1 MHHKSE
7 PVVDTSSDLLFNLG
21 SCAAHSSAA
30 HCQRGPTC
38 VWHVSKY
45 RSITLFKMKTSILL
59 VATAA
64 LLATA
69 TPLKKRVMVTDWV
82 TEVEWVTL
90 YEDGTSHQQTPA
102 VNVEAPKATTPPAA
116 LANDNSVKPHTTSAA
131 PSSST
136 PTPTPQPP
144 KPQPV
149 VVDVQIPEVE
159 TPKVQPPVLDV
170 KTQAKTPVLEVKPQA
185 PKTSSPPKSTPKS
198 SPPQQAPATNNL
210 NGYQKTV
217 LDHHAILRKN
227 HGVQP
232 LEWDETLAQ
241 YAANTAKGCVFQHDM
256 NQGSGNYG
264 QNLASNGISGDISG
278 QEVDSI
284 RKAISD
290 MWYKSEINSFSS
302 FYGMSQPPS
311 SSFHAYGHATQLLW
325 KATRKVG
332 CATVKCP
339 AGTIF
344 GMNSQYSVCNY
355 GPPGNVQGQY
365 GENVLPPLGLDISIV

>member
-1 MHHKSE
+1 
-7 PVVDTSSDLLFNLG
+7 
-21 SCAAHSSAA
+21 
-30 HCQRGPTC
+30 
-38 VWHVSKY
+38 
-45 RSITLFKMKTSILL
+45 MKTSILL

-90 YEDGTSHQQTPA
+90 YEDGTSQQTPA

-136 PTPTPQPP
+136 PTPTPQPT

-170 KTQAKTPVLEVKPQA
+170 KTQTKTPVLEAKPQT

-210 NGYQKTV
+210 NSYQKTV

-256 NQGSGNYG
+256 NQGNGHYG

-278 QEVDSI
+278 QEVESI

-325 KATRKVG
+325 KDTRKVG

>member
-1 MHHKSE
+1 MKS
-7 PVVDTSSDLLFNLG
+7 
-21 SCAAHSSAA
+21 
-30 HCQRGPTC
+30 
-38 VWHVSKY
+38 
-45 RSITLFKMKTSILL
+45 SIFL

-90 YEDGTSHQQTPA
+90 YDDGTSSSTPA

-131 PSSST
+131 PSSAPPT
-136 PTPTPQPP
+136 PTPQAPKSQPPKPQPP

-149 VVDVQIPEVE
+149 VVDVKIPEVE

-170 KTQAKTPVLEVKPQA
+170 KAQAETPVLQAKPQT

-210 NGYQKTV
+210 NSYQKTV
-217 LDHHAILRKN
+217 LDRHAILRKN
-227 HGVQP
+227 HGAQP

-264 QNLASNGISGDISG
+264 QNLASFGTSGDIAG
-278 QEVDSI
+278 QEVASI
-284 RKAISD
+284 GDAISKQ
-290 MWYKSEINSFSS
+290 WYSGEINEFSS
-302 FYGMSQPPS
+302 FYGMAQPPPDK
-311 SSFHAYGHATQLLW
+311 FHLFGHATQLLW
-325 KATRKVG
+325 KDTRKVG

>member
-1 MHHKSE
+1 MKS
-7 PVVDTSSDLLFNLG
+7 
-21 SCAAHSSAA
+21 
-30 HCQRGPTC
+30 
-38 VWHVSKY
+38 
-45 RSITLFKMKTSILL
+45 SIFL

-90 YEDGTSHQQTPA
+90 YEDGTSTHTPA

-131 PSSST
+131 PSSSP
-136 PTPTPQPP
+136 PTPTPQLP

-149 VVDVQIPEVE
+149 VVDVQIPQVE

-170 KTQAKTPVLEVKPQA
+170 KTQAKTPVLEAKPQTPKA
-185 PKTSSPPKSTPKS
+185 PSPPKSTPKN
-198 SPPQQAPATNNL
+198 SPPQQAPETNNL
-210 NGYQKTV
+210 NSYQKSV
-217 LDHHAILRKN
+217 IDHHAILRKN
-227 HGVQP
+227 HGAKP

-241 YAANTAKGCVFQHDM
+241 YAANTAKGCVFEHDM
-256 NQGSGNYG
+256 KQGSGNYG
-264 QNLASNGISGDISG
+264 QNLASSGISDDISG
-278 QEVDSI
+278 QEI
-284 RKAISD
+284 KYIGQAISEQ
-290 MWYKSEINSFSS
+290 WYNKEINSFSS
-302 FYGMSQPPS
+302 FYGMAQPPS
-311 SSFHAYGHATQLLW
+311 ESFHAYGHATQLLW
-325 KATRKVG
+325 KDTRKVG

>member
-1 MHHKSE
+1 MKS
-7 PVVDTSSDLLFNLG
+7 
-21 SCAAHSSAA
+21 
-30 HCQRGPTC
+30 
-38 VWHVSKY
+38 
-45 RSITLFKMKTSILL
+45 SIFL

-90 YEDGTSHQQTPA
+90 YEDGTSSHTPA
-102 VNVEAPKATTPPAA
+102 VNVEAPKATPPPAA
-116 LANDNSVKPHTTSAA
+116 LANDNSLKPHTTSAA
-131 PSSST
+131 PSSSP

-149 VVDVQIPEVE
+149 VVDVQIPQVE

-170 KTQAKTPVLEVKPQA
+170 KAPAKTPVLKAKPQTPKA
-185 PKTSSPPKSTPKS
+185 PSPPKSTPKS

-210 NGYQKTV
+210 NSYQKSV
-217 LDHHAILRKN
+217 LDRHAILRKN

-264 QNLASNGISGDISG
+264 QNLASTGTSDDISG
-278 QEVDSI
+278 QEVKFI
-284 RKAISD
+284 GQAISD
-290 MWYKSEINSFSS
+290 QWYKGEIDSFSS
-302 FYGMSQPPS
+302 FYGMAQPPS
-311 SSFHAYGHATQLLW
+311 DSFHAYGHATQLLW
-325 KATRKVG
+325 KDTRKVG

-355 GPPGNVQGQY
+355 GPPGNVGGQY

>member
-1 MHHKSE
+1 MKS
-7 PVVDTSSDLLFNLG
+7 
-21 SCAAHSSAA
+21 
-30 HCQRGPTC
+30 
-38 VWHVSKY
+38 
-45 RSITLFKMKTSILL
+45 SIFL

-82 TEVEWVTL
+82 TEIEWVTL
-90 YEDGTSHQQTPA
+90 YDDGTSSSTPA
-102 VNVEAPKATTPPAA
+102 ANVEAPKATTPPAA

-131 PSSST
+131 PSSSP

-144 KPQPV
+144 KPQPIKAQPTKPQPQPV
-149 VVDVQIPEVE
+149 VVDVKIPEVV

-170 KTQAKTPVLEVKPQA
+170 KAQDDTPVLQAKPHTSKA
-185 PKTSSPPKSTPKS
+185 PSPTKTPSPPKS
-198 SPPQQAPATNNL
+198 SPPQQAPAANNL
-210 NGYQKTV
+210 DSYQKTV

-264 QNLASNGISGDISG
+264 QNLASTGTSDDISG
-278 QEVDSI
+278 QEVKSI
-284 RKAISD
+284 AQAISEQ
-290 MWYKSEINSFSS
+290 WYKGEINKFS
-302 FYGMSQPPS
+302 FYGIAQPS
-311 SSFHAYGHATQLLW
+311 MDSFHEWGHVTQLLW
-325 KATRKVG
+325 KDTRQVG

-344 GMNSQYSVCNY
+344 GMNSQYTVCNY

-365 GENVLPPLGLDISIV
+365 GENVFPPLGLDISIV